1 MAYPPFWMLTL
12 GCWLLAASPSAAQ
25 TRKPAQQKA
34 RTTQQKQT
42 KPKAQTQTKKS
53 TGKATTNQ
61 KAKAKTPAKPV
72 TVTGLKGERE
82 KVQKKIKEQQ
92 QLLEKN
98 RKIVK
103 QRLQNLQIINTEIA
117 DKQRTIDTIR
127 HDIDILDDNIAALDI
142 QLKNLEERLQQRK
155 ENYVKAM
162 RYMHRNRSVQ
172 NQLMFIF
179 SAQNFTQ
186 MYRRLRFTREYA
198 QYQHAQGEAVKA
210 IREEVLKGQ
219 QEMATS
225 KQQKSE
231 LLDRD
236 EQERRN
242 LENKQAEQQKVVTSL
257 QREQKTIES
266 VISEQRKKDAALNA
280 QIEKLIAEEIARAK
294 ARAEAEARA
303 EAQRKAREAA
313 EAAAKKRAEELAR
326 KKAAAEAAARENARR
341 IAEAKAR
348 EEQAKQQALAAA
360 KKSAEEQAAAE
371 RAAKEAKQARQAA
384 EQRAADEA
392 KAHEREMAEAKKKD
406 EEERTAA
413 RKVEKADF
421 SVSTEDRRLS
431 GNFESNRGRLPMP
444 ITGRYNVVSGFGQN
458 SIDGLRGVRLDNK
471 GMNIKG
477 QSGAQARSIFDG
489 EVCAVFNIGGV
500 MGVMVRH
507 GSYISVYSNLT
518 SVSVRRGQKV
528 STRQALGALGSE
540 CILHFQLRK
549 GSAPQNPAHWLS
561 R

>member
-1 MAYPPFWMLTL
+1 MTLFRLWTLTL
-12 GCWLLAASPSAAQ
+12 ACWLMAVSAASAQ
-25 TRKPAQQKA
+25 TRKPVQQKA
-34 RTTQQKQT
+34 RTTQSKQT
-42 KPKAQTQTKKS
+42 KQAKPATKSKGKTATQTQKP
-53 TGKATTNQ
+53 
-61 KAKAKTPAKPV
+61 KAKATPQP
-72 TVTGLKGERE
+72 TVKGLQSQRQQL
-82 KVQKKIKEQQ
+82 QKQLKEQEQ
-92 QLLEKN
+92 RLQAN
-98 RKIVK
+98 RKNVK
-103 QRLQNLQIINTEIA
+103 QRLQNLQMINTEIA
-117 DKQRTIDTIR
+117 DKQRIIDTIR
-127 HDIDILDDNIAALDI
+127 HDIDVLDDNIVALDI
-142 QLKNLEERLQQRK
+142 QLKILEERLQQRK
-155 ENYVKAM
+155 DNYMKSM

-198 QYQHAQGEAVKA
+198 QYQRAQGEAVK
-210 IREEVLKGQ
+210 IIKEEVRKGQ
-219 QEMATS
+219 EEIASS
-225 KQQKSE
+225 KQQKSD
-231 LLDRD
+231 LLNRG
-236 EQERRN
+236 EEERRN
-242 LENKQAEQQKVVTSL
+242 LENKQAEQQKVVKSL

-266 VISEQRKKDAALNA
+266 LISEQRKKDAALNA

-341 IAEAKAR
+341 IAEAKAK
-348 EEQAKQQALAAA
+348 EERAKQQALAAA
-360 KKSAEEQAAAE
+360 KKSAEEKAAAE
-371 RAAKEAKQARQAA
+371 QAAREAERARQAA

-392 KAHEREMAEAKKKD
+392 KAHEREMAEAKKK
-406 EEERTAA
+406 EQEERESI

-431 GNFESNRGRLPMP
+431 GNFESNRGKLPMP
-444 ITGRYNVVSGFGQN
+444 ITGNYRIVSGFGQN
-458 SIDGLRGVRLDNK
+458 SVDGLKGVHLDNK

-489 EVCAVFNIGGV
+489 EVCAVFDIRGV

-507 GSYISVYSNLT
+507 GSYISVYSNL
-518 SVSVRRGQKV
+518 SAVSVRRGQKV
-528 STRQALGALGSE
+528 STRQTLGTISSE
-540 CILHFQLRK
+540 GILHFQLRK
-549 GSAPQNPAHWLS
+549 GSAAQNPARWLA